1 MTKACLYQVKTY
13 VQQNTKP
20 NTKKHLAWWFLLLS
34 RIFYHHMRRQQHHET
49 NISYV
54 GVLSII
60 AKKNMATFIA
70 VSSWRVVQSYTI
82 CGAVYDRTPSCT
94 TDWIEEE
101 ESFYVFTFII
111 TLRIIITIIM
121 RGCRFL
127 YSQQKRG
134 SSYNI

>member
-1 MTKACLYQVKTY
+1 MSSKNLCTTKNKNRIQKNTLHDGFSFLAAYFTTICVGNNIMKPTY
-13 VQQNTKP
+13 HMWVYFQ
-20 NTKKHLAWWFLLLS
+20 LL
-34 RIFYHHMRRQQHHET
+34 Q
-49 NISYV
+49 
-54 GVLSII
+54 
-60 AKKNMATFIA
+60 KKNMATFIA

>member
-13 VQQNTKP
+13 VQQKP

-34 RIFYHHMRRQQHHET
+34 RIFYHHMRRQQHHQT

-60 AKKNMATFIA
+60 AKNMATFIA

-134 SSYNI
+134 SSYSI